1 MEALAKT
8 FLVVQKELQEQ
19 SEKINELLEDTSME
33 IQKLD
38 DKFLNVKTVN
48 QKLLDSSP
56 TIEKKKIE
64 NDIKFNQYLYDL
76 ELRKKM
82 AKKTFYKNELQLRE
96 MYVVRCT
103 LFMNYMVAQANKN
116 EIQTTQSFFAFIN
129 YVYSEFVKKYQY
141 QKDFYLEKK
150 NIHENYVLFL
160 SLFPTID
167 KERKEQIEKNI
178 LTEEDYQS
186 LINKIEQLDKTL
198 EEYKQVFK
206 TKKPRITK
214 KDIENN
220 SCFNFDIELVVQ
232 NIYPGLK
239 KDEVQNTK

>member
-1 MEALAKT
+1 
-8 FLVVQKELQEQ
+8 
-19 SEKINELLEDTSME
+19 
-33 IQKLD
+33 
-38 DKFLNVKTVN
+38 
-48 QKLLDSSP
+48 
-56 TIEKKKIE
+56 
-64 NDIKFNQYLYDL
+64 
-76 ELRKKM
+76 
-82 AKKTFYKNELQLRE
+82 
-96 MYVVRCT
+96 
-103 LFMNYMVAQANKN
+103 MNYMVAQANKN

-150 NIHENYVLFL
+150 NIHENYVFSSYHCHILSIL
-160 SLFPTID
+160 KNQLNSLFPTID
-167 KERKEQIEKNI
+167 QERKEQIEKNI
-178 LTEEDYQS
+178 LSEEEYQS

>member
-8 FLVVQKELQEQ
+8 FLVVQRELQNQ
-19 SEKINELLEDTSME
+19 SKEINERLEITSQE
-33 IQKLD
+33 IKKLD
-38 DKFLNVKTVN
+38 DKFLSVKSLN
-48 QKLLDSSP
+48 QQLLDNTPVSD
-56 TIEKKKIE
+56 KKRVE

-82 AKKTFYKNELQLRE
+82 SKKTFYKNELQLRE

-141 QKDFYLEKK
+141 EREFYLEKK
-150 NIHENYVLFL
+150 NIHENYILFL

-167 KERKEQIEKNI
+167 KDRRQQIEKNI
-178 LTEEDYQS
+178 LTDEEYKS
-186 LINKIEQLDKTL
+186 LINQIEQLDSKL
-198 EEYKQVFK
+198 EEYKQIFK

-220 SCFNFDIELVVQ
+220 ICFNFDITTVVE
-232 NIYPGLK
+232 NIYPGAQK
-239 KDEVQNTK
+239 NDVQNTK